1 MKTACLNGRSVGDG
15 HPCFVSFELGATHLG
30 LESAKRLCKAAADA
44 GADAVKLQTVR
55 AEELMSRDH
64 DTLIQYQ
71 NASGTTSE
79 SVYGALRRRE
89 LSDDQWRALKS
100 YCDDLGLLFIS
111 TPSGCHTIDL
121 LAEMNVAAIK
131 VAKADINHRILIEY
145 IARKGLPVIL
155 DARERFEDVEVACEI
170 CEAQGIKDIIIMHCP
185 SGYPSKHAGVHLRT
199 IPQIKSIF
207 GYPVAYSD
215 HSVGSAMNFAA
226 IAMGANFIEKTITED
241 RATDAVEHYMSLE
254 ISELAQFVQE
264 IRSVEMAMGDPRI
277 IFSSRVNAESRRSIV
292 AAKEIRAG
300 EQISL
305 ELLEFKRPGTKI
317 SVEKINEIV
326 GQTAARDIAPGTYL
340 SEADLLAS

>member
-1 MKTACLNGRSVGDG
+1 MKSANLSGLMVGDG
-15 HPCFVSFELGATHLG
+15 YPCCISFELGATHGG

-64 DTLIQYQ
+64 DTVIEYQ
-71 NASGTTSE
+71 NANGTTSE

-89 LSDDQWRALKS
+89 LSDDQWRELKS
-100 YCDDLGLLFIS
+100 YCDDLDLLFVS
-111 TPSGCHTIDL
+111 TPSGYHTVDL

-145 IARKGLPVIL
+145 IAKKGLPVIL
-155 DARERFEDVEVACEI
+155 DARERFEDVEAACQI
-170 CEAQGIKDIIIMHCP
+170 CEANGVQDIIIMHCP

-226 IAMGANFIEKTITED
+226 LALGVTFIEKTITENK
-241 RATDAVEHYMSLE
+241 ATDAVEHFMSLE
-254 ISELAQFVQE
+254 ASELKQFVE
-264 IRSVEMAMGDPRI
+264 EVRAVEAAMGDPRI
-277 IFSSRVNAESRRSIV
+277 IFSSRVNADSRRSIV
-292 AAKEIRAG
+292 AAREIRAG

-305 ELLEFKRPGTKI
+305 EVLEFKRPGTKL

-326 GQTAARDIAPGTYL
+326 GQRASRDIAPGTYL
-340 SEADLLAS
+340 SLTDLMAG